1 MVRSADRTR
10 ACQSIQIFLSKTH
23 TDYCRVLWTHG
34 LFALITLNKLSGIVH
49 MLEILIFLALLFS
62 LSLSKSPSF
71 LPSFLGI
78 KTPSL
83 TLLFSKFALSIF
95 LSISPA
101 SPLSPLSLSI
111 YWHLDTRMEDADR
124 DRSCSYNRRQKIKME
139 TLNIL
144 FDILVSI
151 TWW

>member
-1 MVRSADRTR
+1 MIWRSSMVRSADRTR

-71 LPSFLGI
+71 IPSFLGI

-95 LSISPA
+95 LAISPA
-101 SPLSPLSLSI
+101 SPSLLSL
-111 YWHLDTRMEDADR
+111 YLLTFRHPNGGCRQ
-124 DRSCSYNRRQKIKME
+124 RSK
-139 TLNIL
+139 L
-144 FDILVSI
+144 
-151 TWW
+151 

>member
-23 TDYCRVLWTHG
+23 VYRLLSRSLNARPICLDY
-34 LFALITLNKLSGIVH
+34 SGIVH

-62 LSLSKSPSF
+62 LSLSKSPSSLSS
-71 LPSFLGI
+71 LPGI

-111 YWHLDTRMEDADR
+111 YWHLDTRMDDADR

>member
-1 MVRSADRTR
+1 MIWRSSMVRSADRTR

-95 LSISPA
+95 LAISPA
-101 SPLSPLSLSI
+101 SPSLLSL
-111 YWHLDTRMEDADR
+111 YLLTFRHPNGGCRQ
-124 DRSCSYNRRQKIKME
+124 RSK
-139 TLNIL
+139 L
-144 FDILVSI
+144 
-151 TWW
+151 